1 MRKIILCTM
10 LMLLATVTFSQQ
22 TNPSVALTKQDYLKK
37 SKKQKTAAWLLL
49 SGGLAC
55 VITGSILST
64 DLSVDD
70 DNYGS
75 LFDENTSRAGTVV
88 AIIGS
93 CFMAGSI
100 PFFIAAHRNKKKSIS
115 LSFKNEMAPQIQK
128 WSFVYRSVPS
138 ITLKISL

>member
-10 LMLLATVTFSQQ
+10 LLLLATVTFSQQ
-22 TNPSVALTKQDYLKK
+22 TTPSVALTKQDYLKK

-55 VITGSILST
+55 VITGSLLST

-75 LFDENTSRAGTVV
+75 LFGEDISRAGTVV

-100 PFFIAAHRNKKKSIS
+100 PFS
-115 LSFKNEMAPQIQK
+115 LPLIEIKRK
-128 WSFVYRSVPS
+128 V
-138 ITLKISL
+138 